1 MKPSRGFNSGSNPDG
16 STILLIDQPRPDGTF
31 DESTTTPRQK
41 KEATAYVYNQAYDS
55 EGMESEN
62 TN

>member
-1 MKPSRGFNSGSNPDG
+1 MTKKGKGVCG
-16 STILLIDQPRPDGTF
+16 TVTRPAVQF
-31 DESTTTPRQK
+31 QSFFPLMN
-41 KEATAYVYNQAYDS
+41 ATAFVYNQAYDS